1 MGFECGRSGKGRFE
15 NGVRNLIAVSGFGVV
30 NPVGFRERIL
40 ADPVFA
46 VALGNDLGQIL
57 AEHHTRI
64 LRIERQG

>member
-1 MGFECGRSGKGRFE
+1 MC
-15 NGVRNLIAVSGFGVV
+15 NLYTVRKSADEVARYFGVV